1 MVGHSCPEMIMDTR
15 LLVSI
20 IVGCLLVVA
29 WYFLLSLGLGIEVSG
44 SEGIGV
50 LWCSGCI
57 LGAPLGRAIK
67 RGGDGDWG
75 LVSGLFGLIGLVV
88 GSLAFGLSM
97 LVGAAPFWAITFG
110 ALSSATGCL
119 LSSRSE

>member
-1 MVGHSCPEMIMDTR
+1 MDTR
-15 LLVSI
+15 LLVSA
-20 IVGCLLVVA
+20 IVGCLLVVG
-29 WYFLLSLGLGIEVSG
+29 WYFLFSLGLGIEVSG

-75 LVSGLFGLIGLVV
+75 LVSGLFGLIGLAI
-88 GSLAFGLSM
+88 GAAAFGISM
-97 LVGAAPFWAITFG
+97 AIGAAPFWAIIFG
-110 ALSSATGCL
+110 ALSGAAGCL